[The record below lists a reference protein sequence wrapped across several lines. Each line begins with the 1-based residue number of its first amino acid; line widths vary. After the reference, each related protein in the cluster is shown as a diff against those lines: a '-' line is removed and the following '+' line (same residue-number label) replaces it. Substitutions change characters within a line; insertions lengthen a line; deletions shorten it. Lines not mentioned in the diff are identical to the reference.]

1 MSKVQIF
8 ETPEL
13 LARAAAQFFV
23 ALAQPA
29 TQQRPFSIALSG
41 GQTPKRV
48 YELLATEEEFK
59 DQIKW
64 ELVHIFFGDERPV
77 PPDDPAS
84 NYGMALAALL
94 SKIPIPDSNI
104 HPIAGQ
110 GDPQAN
116 ARKYEGELK
125 SHFAGLSWPRFDLV
139 LLGMGEDG
147 HTASLFPGTTA
158 IEEKTTWVVANW
170 VARLNEYRLTL
181 TAPAINAAANILFLV
196 SGEKKASR
204 LKEVLSG
211 PLQPEVLPAQLIK
224 PGNGSLTW
232 MVDAAAAG

>member
-1 MSKVQIF
+1 M
-8 ETPEL
+8 
-13 LARAAAQFFV
+13 LARAAAHFFV

-29 TQQRPFSIALSG
+29 TQQHPFSVAFSG

-48 YELLATEEEFK
+48 YELLATDEFK

-104 HPIAGQ
+104 HRITGE

-116 ARKYEGELK
+116 ALKYESELK

-158 IEEKTTWVVANW
+158 IEEKTAWVVANW

-181 TAPAINAAANILFLV
+181 TAPALNAAANILFLV

-211 PLQPEVLPAQLIK
+211 PLQPEMLPAQLIK

-232 MVDAAAAG
+232 MVDAAAG